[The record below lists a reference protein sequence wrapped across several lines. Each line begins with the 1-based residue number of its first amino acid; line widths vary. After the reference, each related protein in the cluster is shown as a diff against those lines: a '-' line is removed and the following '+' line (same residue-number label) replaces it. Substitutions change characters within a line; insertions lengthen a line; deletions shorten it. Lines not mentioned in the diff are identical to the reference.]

1 MTRET
6 RWALEAGAASAV
18 ARLLGWLPRRTA
30 LAFGRGLARLWGD
43 LDRRHVRVALD
54 NLRHA
59 FPHWDDARRLR
70 TARGVYAHFGQ
81 VLFDILWLSERPLQ
95 TVLRVVKV
103 EGREHVEKAAAAG
116 RGTVLV
122 TAHFGNW
129 EAHGV
134 AHALLFGPLGLVAR
148 PLDNPRLDARL
159 CSFRSRSGNSV
170 IYKQRALAQVLRIL
184 RQGEGVAILI
194 DQNVQESDGVFV
206 DFFGR
211 PAATTTVAAALAV
224 KTGCSLVPV
233 RVSLASDGRY
243 RATYEPAVQWVP
255 SGDRQRDILQLT
267 QALTRRIEAWVRE
280 VPEQWL
286 WIHRRW
292 KTQPSG
298 GGMEAARAPE
308 PNADR

>member
-1 MTRET
+1 MTRER
-6 RWALEAGAASAV
+6 RWALEAGAATAV
-18 ARLLGWLPRRTA
+18 ARFLGLLPRRTA
-30 LAFGRGLARLWGD
+30 LALGRGLGRLWGD

-81 VLFDILWLSERPLQ
+81 VLFDILWLSERPQ
-95 TVLRVVKV
+95 QAVLSVVEV
-103 EGREHVEKAAAAG
+103 EGRQHLEKAAAAG
-116 RGTVLV
+116 RGTALV
-122 TAHFGNW
+122 TAHLGNW

-134 AHALLFGPLGLVAR
+134 AHGLLFGPLGLVAR
-148 PLDNPRLDARL
+148 PLDNPQLDARL
-159 CSFRSRSGNSV
+159 CRFRSRSGNSV

-184 RQGEGVAILI
+184 RQGGGVAILI
-194 DQNVQESDGVFV
+194 DQNVQERDGVFV

-224 KTGCSLVPV
+224 KTGCSLVTV

-243 RATYEPAVQWVP
+243 RATYEPAVEWAS
-255 SGDRQRDILQLT
+255 SGDRPRDIVQLT
-267 QALTRRIEAWVRE
+267 QVLTHRIEAWVRE
-280 VPEQWL
+280 EPEQWL

-292 KTQPSG
+292 KTQPG
-298 GGMEAARAPE
+298 GRMEAISGRL
-308 PNADR
+308 PNADS